1 MCTYYL
7 FHISNNQHISYLF
20 PCQLK
25 RIMQDQ
31 HYVRTEN
38 LTKMLYF
45 CVLFNRLYD
54 FHIISAYFVTLFLIY
69 LHFVLYLN
77 LENGS
82 NVCIT
87 YVLDRLRRIE
97 KFRKFYKTQ
106 NNACYA
112 SYAICVS
119 NEIYGFRICEIMRSR
134 NTETDSSVSWVYHL
148 SLQ

>member
-45 CVLFNRLYD
+45 CVIFNRLVSLC
-54 FHIISAYFVTLFLIY
+54 HIFLQ
-69 LHFVLYLN
+69 FFSYLN
-77 LENGS
+77 PENGLK
-82 NVCIT
+82 VRIT
-87 YVLDRLRRIE
+87 YGLERLRRIE
-97 KFRKFYKTQ
+97 KLRNFYKTQ

-112 SYAICVS
+112 IYAICVS
-119 NEIYGFRICEIMRSR
+119 NDIYGLLICGIMKSR
-134 NTETDSSVSWVYHL
+134 NTEMSSFVSWIYY
-148 SLQ
+148 

>member
-45 CVLFNRLYD
+45 CVIFNRLVVSLC
-54 FHIISAYFVTLFLIY
+54 HIFLQ
-69 LHFVLYLN
+69 FFSYLN
-77 LENGS
+77 PENGLK
-82 NVCIT
+82 VRIT
-87 YVLDRLRRIE
+87 YGLERLRRIG
-97 KFRKFYKTQ
+97 KLRNFYKTQ
-106 NNACYA
+106 NNA
-112 SYAICVS
+112 SYAIYAPCAW
-119 NEIYGFRICEIMRSR
+119 NDFHGLLICDIMKSR
-134 NTETDSSVSWVYHL
+134 NRETDSTVSWIYYL
-148 SLQ
+148 SFQ